1 MSKKILLQLFLS
13 FLMLIGIF
21 GTFFYYK
28 KDVEKVSVNEVITK
42 DISTNNSSSNII
54 ENINYS
60 STDLNGNKYEID
72 SLKGTIDLTD
82 SSIIFMTDVTAKIS
96 LITSDII
103 NISSKYAKYN
113 SKNYETTFSENI
125 TIDYLEHKIN
135 CNDMSLSLINN
146 LLTLYGDVI
155 YSSDLMF
162 LKADRIEI
170 DLITKNSTIFMNN
183 KTKKITAVGK

>member
-1 MSKKILLQLFLS
+1 
-13 FLMLIGIF
+13 MLIGIF

-125 TIDYLEHKIN
+125 TVDYLEHKIN